1 MRRGQRPLAFELTRD
16 APDTLTLHADYAPG
30 AAYTLAVAADAALR
44 DGFGLPLLASEI
56 DFEAAPLPPFFLPP
70 GGGRASYYSYY
81 GNAAHA
87 RFDAA
92 TCPAAWP
99 ALARGAN
106 PMCTA
111 GGYNCPSGASGA
123 ARAAPQLL
131 RHFAIGTQ
139 GGQLSIEEAL
149 AALNNDELELCKL
162 PGCANAQTLA
172 APEGVAADALQV
184 FAPPMCTAC
193 APHAQ
198 CMHHAS
204 AMHCHALQALA
215 LPLPALQSGARLVL
229 QRAYTQLSYS
239 PPYAATAS
247 ATRLLSSG
255 RLGATVAATDDGQMA
270 VWVVDTE
277 ANAPVEGAAV
287 RVWGLERT
295 WQLTASGVKQVASG
309 ISDADG
315 LVLLTPRYRS
325 GGLYSAYA
333 VSVGASGAASS
344 STQIGEIGEIA
355 AELAGEM
362 VLLSDVPRPRVAPAA
377 APIVRLVSDRSYY
390 RAGEE
395 VHVKG

>member
-1 MRRGQRPLAFELTRD
+1 
-16 APDTLTLHADYAPG
+16 
-30 AAYTLAVAADAALR
+30 
-44 DGFGLPLLASEI
+44 
-56 DFEAAPLPPFFLPP
+56 
-70 GGGRASYYSYY
+70 
-81 GNAAHA
+81 
-87 RFDAA
+87 
-92 TCPAAWP
+92 
-99 ALARGAN
+99 
-106 PMCTA
+106 
-111 GGYNCPSGASGA
+111 
-123 ARAAPQLL
+123 
-131 RHFAIGTQ
+131 
-139 GGQLSIEEAL
+139 
-149 AALNNDELELCKL
+149 
-162 PGCANAQTLA
+162 
-172 APEGVAADALQV
+172 
-184 FAPPMCTAC
+184 
-193 APHAQ
+193 
-198 CMHHAS
+198 
-204 AMHCHALQALA
+204 MHCHALQALA